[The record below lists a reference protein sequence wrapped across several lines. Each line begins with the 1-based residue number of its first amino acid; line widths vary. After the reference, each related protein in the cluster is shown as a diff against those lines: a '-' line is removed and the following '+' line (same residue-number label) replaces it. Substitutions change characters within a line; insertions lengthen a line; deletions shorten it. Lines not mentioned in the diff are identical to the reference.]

1 MLIQSLILIMLALLV
16 PVTSHATVIKQ
27 QPYRFSFEAAA
38 AREDEHFV
46 VCGTCPDHLLT
57 LLPVVPKLA
66 VRLTAPEHPAVPTD
80 QVVPEVEPQEG
91 DALHPTERTATVLF
105 AFDSAHLSW
114 SERAKL
120 SLLVKELPATGTF
133 DLTGYTCTIGT
144 DAYNERLSLR
154 RAQQVA
160 SLLQADGLK
169 IGRVEGKGRC
179 CPVSSD
185 KRLNRRVEIREHE
198 RGSHEREK

>member
-16 PVTSHATVIKQ
+16 PVTGHATVIRQ
-27 QPYRFSFEAAA
+27 RPYRFSFEAAV

-46 VCGTCPDHLLT
+46 VCGTCPDHRLT
-57 LLPVVPKLA
+57 LLPAVPKLA
-66 VRLTAPEHPAVPTD
+66 VRLTAPEHPAVPTV
-80 QVVPEVEPQEG
+80 QAAPEVEHQEG
-91 DALHPTERTATVLF
+91 DALHPTGRTATVLF
-105 AFDSAHLSW
+105 AFDSAHLSR
-114 SERAKL
+114 SEKAKL

-133 DLTGYTCTIGT
+133 DLTGYTCSIGT
-144 DAYNERLSLR
+144 DAYNESLSLR

-169 IGRVEGKGRC
+169 IGRLEGKGRC

>member
-1 MLIQSLILIMLALLV
+1 MLIQSLILIMLTLLV
-16 PVTSHATVIKQ
+16 PVTSHATVIRQ
-27 QPYRFSFEAAA
+27 RPYRFSFEAAV

-66 VRLTAPEHPAVPTD
+66 MRLTVPEHVI
-80 QVVPEVEPQEG
+80 PEVPDVEHQEG

-105 AFDSAHLSW
+105 AFDSAHLSR

-133 DLTGYTCTIGT
+133 DLTGYTCSIGT
-144 DAYNERLSLR
+144 DAYNESLSLR

-169 IGRVEGKGRC
+169 IGRLEGKGRC